1 MTCISVLGGTFDPPH
16 NGHLGM
22 AKAALDPIGLCSER
36 VLMIPAGTPP
46 HKPAPQAP
54 WEQRLD
60 MYRKFCQIDKRIDL
74 DERELHRPGPSYTY
88 DTLRELRDEL
98 SADTPL
104 VMLLGEDAALK
115 LNTWHRWQDILSLAH
130 IAVCP
135 RPQKSR
141 WQDILS
147 LARIAVC
154 PRSQKNRWQ
163 SILSLAHIA
172 VCPRPQQNSSLEH
185 DMHAMTGEAT
195 VLPAVL
201 RESPAGQVAILP
213 KPVDAFSSTAI
224 RNGSLPLEEAV
235 PLEVAKC
242 IPMAGLYPEITTSD
256 P

>member
-1 MTCISVLGGTFDPPH
+1 MLGGTFDPPH

-22 AKAALDPIGLCSER
+22 AQAALDPACGLCAER

-46 HKPAPQAP
+46 HRSAPQASQQ
-54 WEQRLD
+54 QRLD
-60 MYRKFCQIDKRIDL
+60 MCRRFCQIDERIHL
-74 DERELHRPGPSYTY
+74 DERELHRPGPSYTS
-88 DTLRELRDEL
+88 DTLSELRDEL

-135 RPQKSR
+135 RPQ
-141 WQDILS
+141 
-147 LARIAVC
+147 
-154 PRSQKNRWQ
+154 
-163 SILSLAHIA
+163 
-172 VCPRPQQNSSLEH
+172 QNSSLEH
-185 DMHAMTGEAT
+185 DMHAMTGKAT

-224 RNGSLPLEEAV
+224 RDGSLPLEEAV
-235 PLEVAKC
+235 PPEVAKY
-242 IPMAGLYPEITTSD
+242 IPTAGLYLGKTNSNT
-256 P
+256 